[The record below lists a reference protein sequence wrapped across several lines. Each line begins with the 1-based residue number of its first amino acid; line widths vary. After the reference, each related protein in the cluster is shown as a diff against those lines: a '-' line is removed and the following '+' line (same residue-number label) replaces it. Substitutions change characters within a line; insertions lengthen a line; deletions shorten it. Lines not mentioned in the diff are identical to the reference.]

1 EIVTVEIRDVESVV
15 DEALGPARR
24 AQRLLEGAE
33 ARDAALA
40 GGDDLAVDPRLLHRK
55 LRRLGGQ
62 RSELRGPVVP
72 LTRVQPRLAACDPA
86 EETVP
91 VVLDLVEP
99 VGPLGCLVHERRELG
114 GELRRKGRGR
124 GTGKRLRI
132 LRRGAA
138 SRRADLLDRAVG
150 RDALGTLV
158 HDLGGGALLRGVVLV
173 LEEEPLL
180 LLPLERLRA

>member
-24 AQRLLEGAE
+24 AHRLLEGAD
-33 ARDAALA
+33 ARAAALA
-40 GGDDLAVDPRLLHRK
+40 GGDHLAVDPRLLHRK

-72 LTRVQPRLAACDPA
+72 LTRVQPRLAPLGRA
-86 EETVP
+86 EGTVP
-91 VVLDLVEP
+91 VVLVLVEP

-114 GELRRKGRGR
+114 GELRRKSRGR

-158 HDLGGGALLRGVVLV
+158 PVFAAAALLGGW
-173 LEEEPLL
+173 
-180 LLPLERLRA
+180 RL